1 MWYYCSDGFE
11 NFSELIKHLCT
22 GHNKNEIKYR
32 EKELNF
38 SNGKTGYRTKA
49 YQDVIPDNC
58 TITVTNDDRLSILN
72 SERSKKKK
80 TNTQKRTDNLY
91 KQDEIGYQS
100 KKSLL
105 EMLDQ
110 MEIAHE
116 KVKMTMIQMIS
127 NIW

>member
-1 MWYYCSDGFE
+1 MDQYMYMCYYCSDGFE
-11 NFSELIKHLCT
+11 HFSELIKHLCT
-22 GHNKNEIKYR
+22 GHNEIKYR

-38 SNGKTGYRTKA
+38 SNGETGYRTKA

-80 TNTQKRTDNLY
+80 TNTQKRTDDLY
-91 KQDEIGYQS
+91 KQDAIGYQS
-100 KKSLL
+100 KKSLS

-110 MEIAHE
+110 MEIARE
-116 KVKMTMIQMIS
+116 SEDDDDSIDL
-127 NIW
+127 

>member
-1 MWYYCSDGFE
+1 MYMCYYCSDGFE
-11 NFSELIKHLCT
+11 HFSELIKHLCT

-58 TITVTNDDRLSILN
+58 TITVTNDRLSILN

-80 TNTQKRTDNLY
+80 TNTPKSTDDLY
-91 KQDEIGYQS
+91 KQDEIGHQS
-100 KKSLL
+100 KKSLS

-110 MEIAHE
+110 MEIARE
-116 KVKMTMIQMIS
+116 SEDDDDSIDL
-127 NIW
+127 

>member
-1 MWYYCSDGFE
+1 
-11 NFSELIKHLCT
+11 
-22 GHNKNEIKYR
+22 
-32 EKELNF
+32 
-38 SNGKTGYRTKA
+38 
-49 YQDVIPDNC
+49 VIPDNC
-58 TITVTNDDRLSILN
+58 TKTVTNDDRLSILN

-116 KVKMTMIQMIS
+116 KVKITMIQMIS